1 MQSSEQVVNRILD
14 LDRQAERVR
23 AKAREEAETIR
34 REVARRIAEEK
45 EQLEKRIAE
54 RAGQIEAEAIQTR
67 SREIDGVKKEFA
79 DQVKAVSG
87 VSQDTLARVVD
98 MVVSRIRERA

>member
-14 LDRQAERVR
+14 LDRQAERIR
-23 AKAREEAETIR
+23 AKAREDAESMR
-34 REVARRIAEEK
+34 RDAVRRIAEEK

-54 RAGQIEAEAIQTR
+54 RTRQIESAATQTR
-67 SREIDGVKKEFA
+67 SREIEGVNKEFA
-79 DQVKAVSG
+79 GQVKAVNG
-87 VSQDTLARVVD
+87 VSPAIMAKVVD

>member
-14 LDRQAERVR
+14 LDRQAERIR
-23 AKAREEAETIR
+23 AKAREEAESMR
-34 REVARRIAEEK
+34 RDAARRVVEEK

-54 RAGQIEAEAIQTR
+54 RTRQIEAAAVQAR
-67 SREIDGVKKEFA
+67 GKEIEGVRKEF
-79 DQVKAVSG
+79 DGQVKAVSG
-87 VSQDTLARVVD
+87 VSPESMAKVVD